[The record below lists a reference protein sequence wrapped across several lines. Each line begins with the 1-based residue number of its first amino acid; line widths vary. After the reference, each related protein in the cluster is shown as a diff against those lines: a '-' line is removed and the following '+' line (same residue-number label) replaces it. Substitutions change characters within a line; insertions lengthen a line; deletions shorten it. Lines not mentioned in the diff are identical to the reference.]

1 MSLPEEVLLQIF
13 QHLKPNDLL
22 ETVEVSRSWSR
33 ISRDPQLW
41 QSIILTWKTAPLI
54 VENFNLYISKLIQ
67 MCPSLKMFK
76 IDEIISTRI
85 HTENIVRTLLENCY
99 KLKHLVLEVG
109 GGVSLDM
116 LEQIA
121 THWSM
126 SLQSLAIK
134 MSSLESGI
142 PSFGKFRSLT
152 KLHLN
157 IEFKT
162 DHDLLFGK
170 KEQENLYIT
179 SILDIEGLEKLIL
192 EGVMSGFQTL
202 ARGIKEG
209 KLGSLRCLALRMNL
223 EIFLE

>member
-1 MSLPEEVLLQIF
+1 MSFPEEVLLHIF

-41 QSIILTWKTAPLI
+41 QSIILTSKTAPLI

-99 KLKHLVLEVG
+99 KLRHLVLEVG

-116 LEQIA
+116 LDQIA

-126 SLQSLAIK
+126 SLQSLTIK

-142 PSFGKFRSLT
+142 PSFGNFRSLT

-162 DHDLLFGK
+162 DHDFLFGK
-170 KEQENLYIT
+170 KEQENLYMT
-179 SILDIEGLEKLIL
+179 SILDI
-192 EGVMSGFQTL
+192 TPC
-202 ARGIKEG
+202 A
-209 KLGSLRCLALRMNL
+209 
-223 EIFLE
+223 